1 MKDRVS
7 GLTVAS
13 CSVAALGLLLTTS
26 CSKLDAIEQ
35 QAGKTQDQVGKAQ
48 ERLSRIEE
56 RLDQAGIGRYQIV
69 VANQGDKGTVLF
81 LIDTRSGETSIYRPP
96 QGPAINGF
104 WSNIPRL
111 TYSDEYWQRA
121 FTQGQISP
129 PGANNPPGATQTAPT
144 TPQK

>member
-7 GLTVAS
+7 GLTVVS
-13 CSVAALGLLLTTS
+13 SSVAALGLLLTTS

-35 QAGKTQDQVGKAQ
+35 QAGKTQDQVSKAQ

-56 RLDQAGIGRYQIV
+56 KLDQTGTGRFQIV

-121 FTQGQISP
+121 FTQGQITAPSANTP
-129 PGANNPPGATQTAPT
+129 PGGAPAAPPTPT
-144 TPQK
+144 K